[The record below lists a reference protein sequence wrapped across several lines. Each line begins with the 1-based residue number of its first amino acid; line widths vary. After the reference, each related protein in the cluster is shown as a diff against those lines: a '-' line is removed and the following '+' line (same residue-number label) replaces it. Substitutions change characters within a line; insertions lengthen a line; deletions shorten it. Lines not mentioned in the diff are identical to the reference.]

1 MLRTRVY
8 IDGYNFYYGC
18 LKGTSHK
25 WLDLVK
31 LFKSKVLPSITAQSN
46 GVQLRLDLENLS
58 IKYFT
63 AEILEKVA
71 QDPDSRTSQR
81 SYLGALA
88 KHSQGSLE
96 IIKGNYAL
104 NEAHAKRVDPQNPE
118 RWPRDCQKV
127 TIWKVEEKKSD
138 VSLALHAF
146 KDAILGEI
154 DHAVIVTNDTDI
166 QPALEMINTLTPV
179 KIGLVVPTR
188 HHQRIPN
195 QELNDQALWVRSH
208 ITEDELASSELPRVI
223 PARRPYTKP
232 ISWYPRP
239 DLIAQALQISNDNG
253 MKSSDVYKWL
263 QQPNAYW
270 GNALPLDML
279 SNEKDGQKVLDFMT
293 HWHNSRSTSS
303 DPSTS

>member
-1 MLRTRVY
+1 
-8 IDGYNFYYGC
+8 
-18 LKGTSHK
+18 
-25 WLDLVK
+25 
-31 LFKSKVLPSITAQSN
+31 
-46 GVQLRLDLENLS
+46 
-58 IKYFT
+58 
-63 AEILEKVA
+63 
-71 QDPDSRTSQR
+71 
-81 SYLGALA
+81 
-88 KHSQGSLE
+88 
-96 IIKGNYAL
+96 
-104 NEAHAKRVDPQNPE
+104 
-118 RWPRDCQKV
+118 V

-188 HHQRIPN
+188 QHQRIPN
-195 QELNDQALWVRSH
+195 QELNDQALWVRNH
-208 ITEDELASSELPRVI
+208 ITEYELASCELPRVI

-239 DLIAQALQISNDNG
+239 DLIAQALQISNANG
-253 MKSSDVYKWL
+253 MRSSEVYKWL

-279 SNEKDGQKVLDFMT
+279 SNEDDGQKVLDFMT
-293 HWHNSRSTSS
+293 HWHGSRSTPF

>member
-31 LFKSKVLPSITAQSN
+31 LFKDKVLPSITAHSN

-71 QDPDSRTSQR
+71 QDPDSRTCQR

-118 RWPRDCQKV
+118 RWPRDCQRV
-127 TIWKVEEKKSD
+127 NIWKVEEKKSD

-239 DLIAQALQISNDNG
+239 DLIAQALQISSANG

-263 QQPNAYW
+263 QQPNPYW
-270 GNALPLDML
+270 GHALPLDML
-279 SNEKDGQKVLDFMT
+279 STEKDGQKVLDFMT
-293 HWHNSRSTSS
+293 HWHGSRSTPF
-303 DPSTS
+303 DPSTP